1 MSVAATPAVLRA
13 AAALP
18 PGPALVFDLGV
29 MRERMERARDAA
41 RTNGV
46 ELLYAVKSFP
56 QPEAIEL
63 AAKHLDGLDV
73 AGPEE
78 QAAALELAPTNL
90 SVTWPGDLYLP
101 TLTALASRHRV
112 TAVCESLAQLQGAA
126 SIPGVTLALRLSSDD
141 ESRFGIAPNALADML
156 RGLEAPVRERIRALH
171 MHGGPLATSPAT
183 VGGRARRAC
192 DAAAAAGI
200 ALEQLDLG
208 GSLHGFAI
216 AHATSGQSLLAD
228 ALAAARAA
236 VPRSVRLLFEPGR
249 LWTEGAGFAVGHVLA
264 GRDPMA
270 HVGTTADDVSHVGR
284 ANDSRSRTTRVL
296 DLSRLC
302 HLRWSTPRLVAPP
315 PKPNEPR
322 VAVTLLGATCCEDD
336 VIGDAL
342 VPPEHLPSLAIGSR
356 VILAGVTGYAAGWN
370 RAFAGVPAAR
380 VLTVA

>member
-1 MSVAATPAVLRA
+1 MSAAATPAVLRA

-29 MRERMERARDAA
+29 MRDRMERARAAA
-41 RTNGV
+41 RAAGV

-56 QPEAIEL
+56 QPEAIAL
-63 AAKHLDGLDV
+63 AADHLDGLDL

-78 QAAALELAPTNL
+78 QQAALALALAPTRI
-90 SVTWPGDLYLP
+90 SVTWPGDHARP
-101 TLTALASRHRV
+101 TLAALAARHRV
-112 TAVCESLAQLQGAA
+112 TAVCESLIQLQSAA
-126 SIPGVTLALRLSSDD
+126 SIPGVTLALRLASDP
-141 ESRFGIAPNALADML
+141 ESRFGIAPDDL
-156 RGLEAPVRERIRALH
+156 RAVATPLRIRALH
-171 MHGGPLATSPAT
+171 VHGGPLATSPSTLAQ
-183 VGGRARRAC
+183 RARRAC

-216 AHATSGQSLLAD
+216 ANATSGQALLAD
-228 ALAAARAA
+228 AFAAVRAA
-236 VPRSVRLLFEPGR
+236 VPAEVRVLFEPGR
-249 LWTEGAGFAVGHVLA
+249 LWTEGAGFAVGRVLA
-264 GRDPMA
+264 AREHA
-270 HVGTTADDVSHVGR
+270 
-284 ANDSRSRTTRVL
+284 RVL

-322 VAVTLLGATCCEDD
+322 VRLTLLGATCCEDD

-342 VPPEHLPSLAIGSR
+342 VPPEHLPALAVGAR

-370 RAFAGVPAAR
+370 RAFAGVPAAQ
-380 VLTVA
+380 VVTVA